1 MKKLL
6 VVCAVALMMHRA
18 YGGIGDSWS
27 LSGDM
32 QNVSNPGPTV
42 NGGTWS
48 YHMLPGQLYAT
59 AVSDPVTQCNPEVP
73 DAGIGWVHAP
83 ENYVML
89 VKFSVDANPVP
100 PWGTGDDKTNFLAGQ
115 VGGHSP
121 TGATWET
128 DHAGLFKIDYLGYN
142 ARDQRTAAP
151 WEAGR
156 STYLVLNLAGMEM
169 DRKVITGGIEDG
181 YANAYTASVTMDL
194 LPGDQVSLHHEA
206 MSDHDWVGMDMMIT
220 EIPGEIVLGDLNCD
234 GAVSFA
240 DINPFVQYL
249 SDFAQWQTTYPGC
262 PATNGDI
269 NGDGTYPSF
278 ADINPFVDCII
289 NGGCP

>member
-6 VVCAVALMMHRA
+6 VVCAVALMMHSA
-18 YGGIGDSWS
+18 YGGGDSWS

-32 QNVSNPGPTV
+32 QNVGNPGPTV

-73 DAGIGWVHAP
+73 NAGIGWVDAP

-128 DHAGLFKIDYLGYN
+128 DHAGSFQIDYLGYN
-142 ARDQRTAAP
+142 ARDQRTASVG
-151 WEAGR
+151 EAGR
-156 STYLVLNLAGMEM
+156 RTFLVLNVAGVEM
-169 DRKVITGGIEDG
+169 DRRMITGGIEDG
-181 YANAYTASVTMDL
+181 YANAYTASVTIDL
-194 LPGDQVSLHHEA
+194 LPGDQVSLYQTTEPLN
-206 MSDHDWVGMDMMIT
+206 DHDWVGMDMMIT
-220 EIPGEIVLGDLNCD
+220 EIPAYGDLNCD
-234 GAVSFA
+234 GAVNFG
-240 DINPFVQYL
+240 DINPFVLAL
-249 SDFAQWQTTYPGC
+249 SDPEAWQQQYPNC
-262 PATNGDI
+262 NILNGDC
-269 NGDGTYPSF
+269 NGDGLVSF
-278 ADINPFVDCII
+278 DDINPFVALLS
-289 NGGCP
+289 GE

>member
-6 VVCAVALMMHRA
+6 VVCAVTLMMHSA
-18 YGGIGDSWS
+18 YGEIGDSWS

-156 STYLVLNLAGMEM
+156 STFLVLNVAGVEM
-169 DRKVITGGIEDG
+169 DRKMITGGIEDG
-181 YANAYTASVTMDL
+181 YANAYTASVTIDL
-194 LPGDQVSLHHEA
+194 LPGDQVSLYQTTEPLN
-206 MSDHDWVGMDMMIT
+206 DHDWVGMDMMIT
-220 EIPGEIVLGDLNCD
+220 EIPVYELGDLNCD
-234 GAVSFA
+234 GFINVF
-240 DINPFVQYL
+240 DIDPFVLALTSPEAYTSAFPDCDRML
-249 SDFAQWQTTYPGC
+249 A
-262 PATNGDI
+262 DI
-269 NGDGTYPSF
+269 NGDGLVNAF
-278 ADINPFVDCII
+278 DIDPFVLLLT
-289 NGGCP
+289 GG

>member
-6 VVCAVALMMHRA
+6 VVCAVALMMHGA
-18 YGGIGDSWS
+18 YGEIGDSWS

-48 YHMLPGQLYAT
+48 YHMLPGQLYAI

-73 DAGIGWVHAP
+73 DAGIGWVHES

-128 DHAGLFKIDYLGYN
+128 DHAGSFEIDYLGYN
-142 ARDQRTAAP
+142 ARDQRTASLG
-151 WEAGR
+151 EAGR
-156 STYLVLNLAGMEM
+156 RTFLVLNVAGVEM
-169 DRKVITGGIEDG
+169 DRKMITGGIEDG
-181 YANAYTASVTMDL
+181 YANAYTASVTIDL

-220 EIPGEIVLGDLNCD
+220 EIPVYELGDLDCD
-234 GAVSFA
+234 GFINVF
-240 DINPFVQYL
+240 DIDPFVLALTSPEAYASAFPDCDRML
-249 SDFAQWQTTYPGC
+249 A
-262 PATNGDI
+262 DI
-269 NGDGTYPSF
+269 NGDGLVNAF
-278 ADINPFVDCII
+278 DIDPFVLLLT
-289 NGGCP
+289 GG

>member
-1 MKKLL
+1 MRKLL
-6 VVCAVALMMHRA
+6 VVCAVALMMHSA

-142 ARDQRTAAP
+142 ARDQRTASLG
-151 WEAGR
+151 EAGR
-156 STYLVLNLAGMEM
+156 RTYLVLNVAGVEL
-169 DRKVITGGIEDG
+169 DRQMITGGIEDG
-181 YANAYTASVTMDL
+181 YANAYTASVTIDL
-194 LPGDQVSLHHEA
+194 LPGDQVSLYQTTEPLN
-206 MSDHDWVGMDMMIT
+206 DHDWVGMDMMIT
-220 EIPGEIVLGDLNCD
+220 EIPEPMTLSLLGL
-234 GAVSFA
+234 
-240 DINPFVQYL
+240 
-249 SDFAQWQTTYPGC
+249 
-262 PATNGDI
+262 
-269 NGDGTYPSF
+269 
-278 ADINPFVDCII
+278 
-289 NGGCP
+289 GGVALIRTRRA